1 MIPRD
6 YNLAFGGFESVTDA
20 TGLVNY
26 PIDTPVSGGS
36 IDSRP
41 MLAWILDSD
50 EYTELYHQYF
60 GEFLAEYFDNGYFES
75 LIDSVTDMIAPYV
88 QKDPTKF
95 CSYKEFEKGVSTLRA
110 FCLLRTESINGQLNG
125 VIPSTSDG
133 QAQDTSTL
141 IDAGELTISDMG
153 SMGNMGGPGGMHRS
167 PPGSQTPSGRNPED
181 LPSEPTP
188 SASDKTARTV
198 PPS

>member
-1 MIPRD
+1 
-6 YNLAFGGFESVTDA
+6 
-20 TGLVNY
+20 
-26 PIDTPVSGGS
+26 
-36 IDSRP
+36 
-41 MLAWILDSD
+41 
-50 EYTELYHQYF
+50 
-60 GEFLAEYFDNGYFES
+60 
-75 LIDSVTDMIAPYV
+75 MIAPYV

-110 FCLLRTESINGQLNG
+110 FCLLRAESINGQLNG

-153 SMGNMGGPGGMHRS
+153 SMGNIGGPGGMHRS